1 MSRLAIAAR
10 IPFLRLLLVR
20 WVRVE
25 WYTGATNSYR
35 MGKEG
40 QYDLQLA
47 DSALNV
53 ASPTE
58 PEREELGTL
67 EPPPSS
73 ESHPT
78 KLLRHCAAKLLQI
91 LAVGSGLHGAHLD
104 KYALRGI
111 TSMFRAMLDPK
122 PALANVV
129 HCLNWLNL
137 GFIRAI
143 AGAMRCEYIRNMTY
157 SISVLLL
164 LSGDCPRLCLELS
177 APNWL
182 SHYFAL
188 LEQPAGTER
197 GVYRQLHC
205 LRLLQCILSS
215 WGVEQEPRMP
225 GLVRQLFG
233 TLGRIALHCP
243 GDATLQPMQE
253 GGKARVLLTAS
264 HSGSVAEELVA
275 LLRRLHTLPHWNA
288 VINSFL
294 AQKLCVAAELL
305 QGESQLPQ
313 TPLDTEHSLVL
324 GVLSAMG
331 GYDLR
336 PRVGLHCF
344 HEGSHMIIAS
354 FTHKGRCLLA
364 YSAPPAVANLA
375 QGLVKVPLGTVLPQ
389 LDHSVFSLTRLP
401 MNEMLLNA
409 WTVLLYGAASA
420 SSSSSAGNW
429 ELLNAGEGKLDVRL
443 LRSQQL
449 QLAVLHTNGVLYRH
463 QAALRKILKQRA
475 PASVYSSSECNEEA
489 EVEPLNEAEQVLQTA
504 QTEAHNGSS
513 SSNNAAI
520 R

>member
-1 MSRLAIAAR
+1 M
-10 IPFLRLLLVR
+10 LL
-20 WVRVE
+20 
-25 WYTGATNSYR
+25 
-35 MGKEG
+35 
-40 QYDLQLA
+40 
-47 DSALNV
+47 
-53 ASPTE
+53 P
-58 PEREELGTL
+58 
-67 EPPPSS
+67 
-73 ESHPT
+73 
-78 KLLRHCAAKLLQI
+78 
-91 LAVGSGLHGAHLD
+91 
-104 KYALRGI
+104 
-111 TSMFRAMLDPK
+111 
-122 PALANVV
+122 
-129 HCLNWLNL
+129 
-137 GFIRAI
+137 
-143 AGAMRCEYIRNMTY
+143 
-157 SISVLLL
+157 
-164 LSGDCPRLCLELS
+164 GDCPRLCLELS
-177 APNWL
+177 SPNWL

-188 LEQPAGTER
+188 LEQPAGSER

-205 LRLLQCILSS
+205 LRLMQCILSS
-215 WGVEQEPRMP
+215 WGVEQEPRMA
-225 GLVRQLFG
+225 GLVRQLFA

-243 GDATLQPMQE
+243 GDVTLQPAQE

-305 QGESQLPQ
+305 QLPQ
-313 TPLDTEHSLVL
+313 TPLDTEQSLVL

-375 QGLVKVPLGTVLPQ
+375 QGLVKVPLATVLPQ

-409 WTVLLYGAASA
+409 WTVLLYGAANPSP
-420 SSSSSAGNW
+420 SSSSSAGHW

-475 PASVYSSSECNEEA
+475 PASVYSSNECSEEPEA
-489 EVEPLNEAEQVLQTA
+489 EALNEAELEMHSEHTDA
-504 QTEAHNGSS
+504 NNSS
-513 SSNNAAI
+513 SGNHSNNNNNGNNTAN